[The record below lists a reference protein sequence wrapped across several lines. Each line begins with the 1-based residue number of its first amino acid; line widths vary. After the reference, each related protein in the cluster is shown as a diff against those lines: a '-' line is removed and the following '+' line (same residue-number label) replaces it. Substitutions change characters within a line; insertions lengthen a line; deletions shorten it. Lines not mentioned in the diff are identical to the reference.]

1 MSDTNK
7 FILTTRDLEIGF
19 LKPPGKPNISL
30 MKGISVKARK
40 GELVAMI
47 GQNGIGKSTLL
58 RTLVQLHPALSGNV
72 ILNNK
77 NIEKYTRQELARQL
91 GFVSTEIINA
101 GNLSVYDLVALGRFP
116 YTNWLGNINNEDR
129 FMIDHS
135 IELVDLAHKRDKMLT
150 EISDGERQRAMIAR
164 TLSQDTD
171 LLILDEPTAF
181 LDLPNRYE
189 VLKLL
194 RDLSCKGKT
203 IIFSTHDLNL
213 VIDQVDKIWMMTEG
227 GMIEGAP
234 EDLILSDSFNSVFP
248 GSSLIF
254 NKESG
259 RFDYPAD
266 RLHEVYIEGEG
277 ELKAWTAKAMER
289 KGYLPIEK
297 GGNAEIS
304 VKVYMDN
311 GQAYWELKTKNAI
324 SVYKSIYEL
333 MFSL

>member
-1 MSDTNK
+1 MSEINK
-7 FILTTRDLEIGF
+7 HILITRNLEIGF
-19 LKPPGKPNISL
+19 SKPTGKSKISL
-30 MKGISVKARK
+30 MKEISVEARN
-40 GELVAMI
+40 GELIAMI

-58 RTLVQLHPALSGNV
+58 RTLVQLQPSLSGSV

-77 NIEKYTRQELARQL
+77 NIDKYSRRELARQV
-91 GFVSTEIINA
+91 GYVSTEIINA

-116 YTNWLGNINNEDR
+116 YTNWFGAINREDR

-135 IELVDLAHKRDKMLT
+135 IELVDLVHKRDKLLT

-194 RDLSCKGKT
+194 RDLSRKGKT

-213 VIDQVDKIWMMTEG
+213 VIDQVDKIWMMTKG

-234 EDLILSDSFNSVFP
+234 EDLVLNNFFDSVFP

-277 ELKAWTAKAMER
+277 ELRAWTTKALER
-289 KGYLPIEK
+289 KGYLPKEE
-297 GGNAEIS
+297 NENVEIS
-304 VKVYMDN
+304 VKVYMKN
-311 GQAYWELKTKNAI
+311 GQACWELKTKTNTH
-324 SVYKSIYEL
+324 SYKSIYEL
-333 MFSL
+333 MSGL

>member
-7 FILTTRDLEIGF
+7 YILSTRNLEIGF

-30 MKGISVKARK
+30 MNGISVKARK

-77 NIEKYTRQELARQL
+77 NIEKYTRHELARQL

-194 RDLSCKGKT
+194 RDLSSKGKT

-227 GMIEGAP
+227 GMVEGAP
-234 EDLILSDSFNSVFP
+234 EDLILSNSFNSVFP

-254 NKESG
+254 NMESG

-297 GGNAEIS
+297 GRNVEIS

-311 GQAYWELKTKNAI
+311 GQAYWELKIKNAI

>member
-1 MSDTNK
+1 MSDINK
-7 FILTTRDLEIGF
+7 HILITQDLEIGF
-19 LKPPGKPNISL
+19 PKPPGKPNISL
-30 MKGISVKARK
+30 MKEISIKARR
-40 GELVAMI
+40 GELIAMI

-58 RTLVQLHPALSGNV
+58 RTLVQLHPALSGN
-72 ILNNK
+72 IFLNNK

-101 GNLSVYDLVALGRFP
+101 GNLSVYELVALGRFP
-116 YTNWLGNINNEDR
+116 YTNWIGKINREDH
-129 FMIDHS
+129 FMIDRS
-135 IELVDLAHKRDKMLT
+135 IELVDLVHKRDKMLT

-194 RDLSCKGKT
+194 RDLSGKGKT

-213 VIDQVDKIWMMTEG
+213 VIDQVDKIWIMTEG

-234 EDLILSDSFNSVFP
+234 EDLILNNFFDSVFP
-248 GSSLIF
+248 GSSLVF
-254 NKESG
+254 NRESG

-266 RLHEVYIEGEG
+266 KLHEVYIEGEG
-277 ELKAWTAKAMER
+277 ELKAWTTKALER
-289 KGYLPIEK
+289 KGYLPKEK
-297 GGNAEIS
+297 NKNVDLS
-304 VKVYMDN
+304 VKVYVDK
-311 GQAYWELKTKNAI
+311 GQACWVLKTKNESFI
-324 SVYKSIYEL
+324 YKSIYEL
-333 MFSL
+333 MSGL